1 MVESIM
7 GGVQLI
13 LKKIINIVEEE
24 EVMAIMAVEQEI
36 MEMKVKMEEVEEV
49 LIIVKHYIVL
59 KVRLIIMN
67 ILVSKFI
74 KKLNEEKPN
83 FSLI

>member
-1 MVESIM
+1 M